1 MSSKDKLLDNA
12 QRRGVREA
20 LQALIVGTEELT
32 DWKREVGKNANRV
45 SYKHPLSKRMMV
57 RYDLDMVSD
66 LRLLD
71 ANVNMRNNHFGS
83 VFGADGD
90 EVYRRLEEY
99 FPSDASKGYGTHG
112 EYYVPVR
119 DTTDAEKFLEFLK
132 SFLDQRDE

>member
-32 DWKREVGKNANRV
+32 DWKREVGRNANRV

-71 ANVNMRNNHFGS
+71 ANVNMRNNQFGS
-83 VFGADGD
+83 VFGLSRD
-90 EVYRRLEEY
+90 EVFDRLKGH
-99 FPSDASKGYGTHG
+99 FPDAVRGIKTRG
-112 EYYVPVR
+112 EDYVAIR
-119 DTTDAEKFLEFLK
+119 HNLDAERFLEFLR
-132 SFLDQRDE
+132 SFLDRGEA